1 MKKVNKIILMLLGV
15 VILNSCTKET
25 YVGDELIPTKN
36 NSKDKAK
43 IAIGRDNNTGEII
56 TAMLSYKNCKAG
68 ENGIDIPHV
77 YLKAIS
83 LDNTRSVSLFV
94 ADNDQNASI
103 IGDIITV
110 GLEEGECAW
119 CECVSDHWNEM
130 QDGDPTGGMLSSTVG
145 SVFMGPAAFAI
156 GVGCGFA
163 VVESLF

>member
-1 MKKVNKIILMLLGV
+1 MKKVSKIIFMLLGV
-15 VILNSCTKET
+15 TTLNSCTKET
-25 YVGDELIPTKN
+25 YTGDEFIPIEKN
-36 NSKDKAK
+36 LKDEAK

-56 TAMLSYKNCKAG
+56 TAMLSYKDCKAG

-94 ADNDQNASI
+94 AGNNQNTSI

-119 CECVSDHWNEM
+119 CE
-130 QDGDPTGGMLSSTVG
+130 
-145 SVFMGPAAFAI
+145 
-156 GVGCGFA
+156 
-163 VVESLF
+163 